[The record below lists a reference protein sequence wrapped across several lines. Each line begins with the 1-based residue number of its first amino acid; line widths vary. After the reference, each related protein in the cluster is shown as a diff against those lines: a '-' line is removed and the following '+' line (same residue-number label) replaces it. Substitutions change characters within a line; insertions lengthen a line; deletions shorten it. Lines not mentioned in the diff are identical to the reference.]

1 MRSFL
6 FAPASRPDLLAKLPR
21 SSPDAICIDLEDA
34 VAPIAK
40 ESSRSQAREVGA
52 ELAAAH
58 PNIAVW
64 VRVNGLATEWFEG
77 DIAAGLPANGAGVV
91 LPKAASAD
99 DIERAA
105 TALDRAGH
113 TGLAILAGIETVAG
127 VVNARE
133 VFTSPRVTT
142 CYFGAEDYTADLGG
156 ERRAD
161 GIEVLWARSQVA
173 AFARLHGVW
182 ALDMVV
188 TDFGNGAA
196 FSAEASL
203 GRALGYRGKLCIHPS
218 QVALAHAAFS
228 PTAEQIERARRMIDV
243 YEEASARG
251 IASVAF
257 EGEMIDEPIVR
268 RARRLL
274 DADRKGATK

>member
-21 SSPDAICIDLEDA
+21 SAPDAICIDLEDA

-40 ESSRSQAREVGA
+40 ESSRATAREIGR

-58 PNIAVW
+58 PTIAVW

-77 DIAAGLPANGAGVV
+77 DMAEGVPANGAGVV
-91 LPKAASAD
+91 LPKAATAA
-99 DIERAA
+99 DIERA
-105 TALDRAGH
+105 TDALDRAGH
-113 TGLAILAGIETVAG
+113 TTHAILAGIETVAG

-133 VFTSPRVTT
+133 VFASKRVTT

-156 ERRAD
+156 ERRPD
-161 GIEVLWARSQVA
+161 GIEVLWPRSQVA

-188 TDFGNGAA
+188 TDFNNSVA
-196 FSAEASL
+196 FGAEAEL
-203 GRALGYRGKLCIHPS
+203 GRALGYKGKLCIHPA
-218 QVALAHAAFS
+218 QVALAHAAFT
-228 PTAEQIERARRMIDV
+228 PTAEQVDRARRMIAT

-257 EGEMIDEPIVR
+257 EGEMIDEPIVQ
-268 RARRLL
+268 RARKLL
-274 DADRKGATK
+274 GAAR

>member
-21 SSPDAICIDLEDA
+21 STPDAICIDLEDA

-40 ESSRSQAREVGA
+40 ESSRITAREVGY

-58 PNIAVW
+58 PSIAVW
-64 VRVNGLATEWFEG
+64 VRINGLATEWFEG
-77 DIAAGLPANGAGVV
+77 DVAEGVPANGAGVV
-91 LPKAASAD
+91 LPKAARTT
-99 DIERAA
+99 DIDRVAA
-105 TALDRAGH
+105 ALDRAGH
-113 TGLAILAGIETVAG
+113 THLEILAGIETVAG
-127 VVNARE
+127 VVGASD
-133 VFTSPRVTT
+133 VLASPRVTA
-142 CYFGAEDYTADLGG
+142 CYFGAEDYSADLGG
-156 ERRAD
+156 ERRPD
-161 GIEVLWARSQVA
+161 GVEVLWPRSQVA

-188 TDFGNGAA
+188 TDFNNGSA
-196 FSAEASL
+196 FSQEAAL
-203 GRALGYRGKLCIHPS
+203 GRALGYKGKLCIHPS
-218 QVALAHAAFS
+218 QVSLAHAAFS
-228 PTAEQIERARRMIDV
+228 PTAEQIERARRMIAL

-251 IASVAF
+251 VASVAF

-274 DADRKGATK
+274 EAVQ